1 MARTQTNGSTAQTS
15 AELEEQIAA
24 LRSDVAALAGT
35 LSDYGKAQK
44 TQLEQ
49 AAAETLNGAKAFG
62 AAKTQQAQQQTRD
75 AYAEASKAVRANP
88 AASVGI
94 AAGVGFVVGLLTARR

>member
-1 MARTQTNGSTAQTS
+1 MARTQTNGSAAQTS
-15 AELEEQIAA
+15 AELEEQIAT
-24 LRSDVAALAGT
+24 LRSDVAAIAGT

-44 TQLEQ
+44 TQLAD

-62 AAKTQQAQQQTRD
+62 DEKAQQAKQQARD

-88 AASVGI
+88 AASIGI
-94 AAGVGFVVGLLTARR
+94 AAGIGFAVGLLTARR